1 MHSKKE
7 QELANEPEKCN
18 IVMLVR
24 ESKYAHKGKFLYVL
38 NNKQNFGT
46 SQLKFQNVSNYL

>member
-46 SQLKFQNVSNYL
+46 SQLKFQNVSNYF